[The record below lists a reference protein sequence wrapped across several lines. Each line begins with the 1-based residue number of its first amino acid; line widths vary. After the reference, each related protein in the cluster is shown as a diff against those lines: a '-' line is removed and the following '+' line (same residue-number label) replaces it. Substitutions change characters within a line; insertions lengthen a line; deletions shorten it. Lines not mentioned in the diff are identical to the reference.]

1 MNKLLVS
8 DIIDLSNGVYDLTC
22 QNKELEINILG
33 DVTIYLINTSL
44 ELLKI
49 NLNKESNL
57 TVYHLNFQNLK
68 DLKVDVYQNNDSKII
83 FNSTFI
89 NDKNRDLLINNYIN
103 GNNNVS
109 KLNIRCISKKDLAQV
124 IINVFVKSNTKNN
137 IALEDLKG
145 INNGGLIHIE
155 PNIVASSN
163 EVIANHL
170 TTIGG
175 LNKDEL
181 NYLLS
186 KKISEEESKKLL
198 LNSFIYGNMDDY
210 IKKESG
216 GE

>member
-83 FNSTFI
+83 FN
-89 NDKNRDLLINNYIN
+89 R
-103 GNNNVS
+103 
-109 KLNIRCISKKDLAQV
+109 
-124 IINVFVKSNTKNN
+124 
-137 IALEDLKG
+137 
-145 INNGGLIHIE
+145 
-155 PNIVASSN
+155 
-163 EVIANHL
+163 
-170 TTIGG
+170 
-175 LNKDEL
+175 
-181 NYLLS
+181 
-186 KKISEEESKKLL
+186 
-198 LNSFIYGNMDDY
+198 
-210 IKKESG
+210 
-216 GE
+216 